1 MRILIIEDE
10 KTLADSMKVGLIDEH
25 FAVDVLY
32 DGKAGYEQA
41 AVEEYDVII
50 LDIMLPGM
58 DGLTICKA
66 LREEGVETPV
76 LMLTAK
82 DTIED
87 KVAGLDIGAD
97 DYLIKPFAFD
107 ELLARIRALIRR
119 KGSKQP
125 ILSVDTLEL
134 NPSSHIVKRKN
145 HEIQLTSKEYA
156 LLEYFMRN
164 PGQILTREQIF
175 SHVWDYSENLASN
188 IIDVLVKR
196 LREKIDKAF
205 PKEKQL
211 FITAR
216 GLGYKIEG

>member
-10 KTLADSMKVGLIDEH
+10 KTLADSIKVGLTDEH

-32 DGKAGYEQA
+32 DGKTGYDQA
-41 AVEEYDVII
+41 AVEDYDVII

-58 DGLTICKA
+58 DGLTVCRT
-66 LREEGVETPV
+66 LREEGVETPI

-87 KVAGLDIGAD
+87 KVVGLDIGAD

-125 ILSVDTLEL
+125 VLSVGPLEL

-145 HEIQLTSKEYA
+145 NEIQLTSKEYA

-164 PGQILTREQIF
+164 PGQILTREQIL
-175 SHVWDYSENLASN
+175 SHVWDYSESLASN

-205 PKEKQL
+205 PREKQL